1 MRDCAAVGLM
11 LPDRTPEAKVDTRE
25 DVCLGDELPPP
36 EGLFAIYPR
45 PTALPNKAVG
55 ALAEWSMAA
64 S

>member
-1 MRDCAAVGLM
+1 M